1 MNLTQIIEETG
12 KRIRLGKR
20 HADKLTNVEI
30 KEVLDIAL
38 AVLQEGLVQE
48 GRVEIQD
55 FAVLEVVTTRVKTG
69 GQLTPFGGTTPVRVA
84 SMRRRWLFHPAQAL
98 RQALRQAASGK
109 TTRELHPPVPSSS
122 T

>member
-38 AVLQEGLVQE
+38 VVLQEGLVRE

-55 FAVLEVVTTRVKTG
+55 FAVIEVVVTPVKTG
-69 GQLTPFGGTTPVRVA
+69 GHLTSFGSPT
-84 SMRRRWLFHPAQAL
+84 SMHMAGLRRRWIFRPARRL
-98 RQALRQAASGK
+98 RAAMRS
-109 TTRELHPPVPSSS
+109 
-122 T
+122 

>member
-30 KEVLDIAL
+30 KEVLDTAL
-38 AVLQEGLVQE
+38 AVLQEGLVHE

-55 FAVLEVVTTRVKTG
+55 FAVLEVIVTPVKTG
-69 GQLTPFGGTTPVRVA
+69 GQLAPFGGTTSVQAVG
-84 SMRRRWLFHPAQAL
+84 MRRRWLFRPSQSL
-98 RQALRQAASGK
+98 RQVAER
-109 TTRELHPPVPSSS
+109 
-122 T
+122 

>member
-38 AVLQEGLVQE
+38 AVLQEGLVEE

-55 FAVLEVVTTRVKTG
+55 FAVLEIVVKPVKIG
-69 GQLTPFGGTTPVRVA
+69 GQLAPFGGSTTVRAVG
-84 SMRRRWLFHPAQAL
+84 MRRRWLFRPAQAL
-98 RQALRQAASGK
+98 RRVASSK
-109 TTRELHPPVPSSS
+109 T
-122 T
+122 

>member
-12 KRIRLGKR
+12 KRLRLGKR

-38 AVLQEGLVQE
+38 AVLQEGRVQE

-55 FAVLEVVTTRVKTG
+55 FAVLEVRETQVKMG
-69 GQLTPFGGTTPVRVA
+69 GQLTPFGSKISVRV
-84 SMRRRWLFHPAQAL
+84 MNVRRRWLFRPSQRL
-98 RQALRQAASGK
+98 KQAAIGK
-109 TTRELHPPVPSSS
+109 KIDELHLSVPFSS
-122 T
+122 

>member
-12 KRIRLGKR
+12 KRLRLGKR

-69 GQLTPFGGTTPVRVA
+69 GHLTSFGSPTSIHSAGI
-84 SMRRRWLFHPAQAL
+84 RRRWVF
-98 RQALRQAASGK
+98 R
-109 TTRELHPPVPSSS
+109 PSQLLKEAF
-122 T
+122 TK

>member
-20 HADKLTNVEI
+20 HTDKLTNVEI

-38 AVLQEGLVQE
+38 AVLQEGLARE

-55 FAVLEVVTTRVKTG
+55 FAVIEVVTTPVKTSG
-69 GQLTPFGGTTPVRVA
+69 HLKSFGGSEPIRVA
-84 SMRRRWLFHPAQAL
+84 SVRRRWLFRPARRL
-98 RQALRQAASGK
+98 RAARVKG
-109 TTRELHPPVPSSS
+109 TNETV
-122 T
+122 

>member
-30 KEVLDIAL
+30 KEVLETAL
-38 AVLQEGLVQE
+38 AVLQEGLVRE

-55 FAVLEVVTTRVKTG
+55 FAVLEVVVTSVKTG
-69 GQLTPFGGTTPVRVA
+69 GQLAPFGGTTPVRA
-84 SMRRRWLFHPAQAL
+84 GERRRWLFRPAQAL
-98 RQALRQAASGK
+98 REAAKGK
-109 TTRELHPPVPSSS
+109 NNG
-122 T
+122 